1 MRRLAGGR
9 RPFGQL
15 TRVLSLA
22 ERVLKRALPTEIDP
36 AEFAR
41 HSAFRWES
49 RWGKGELLP
58 IEHPALFDLD
68 HLIGLDRGLERLD
81 LNVRQ
86 LLAGLPFNDVLLY
99 GERGT
104 GKSSAVRGLLGRY
117 GDQGLRVIEVD
128 RHEVADLPRILDW
141 VRVSPGQAYLIFCD
155 DLTFSAGDPGF
166 AELKAALQGGLT
178 ARPPRT
184 AIIATSNRRHLV
196 PESMRDN
203 QGARVDESGEL
214 HLGEALEEKLA
225 LADRF
230 GLVIGFYAFDQA
242 TYLKAINAC
251 LHRAGYPAMDESLRR
266 EALRFALER
275 GSRSGRTARQFCDSA
290 MGRIGLAKLS

>member
-1 MRRLAGGR
+1 MVRSAGW
-9 RPFGQL
+9 RPFGPL
-15 TRVLSLA
+15 NRVLDLA
-22 ERVLKRALPTEIDP
+22 ERVLQKALPAEIDP
-36 AEFAR
+36 AEFER
-41 HSAFRWES
+41 HQAFRWES

-58 IEHPALFDLD
+58 IEHPALFDLND
-68 HLIGLDRGLERLD
+68 LIGLDPGLEKLD

-104 GKSSAVRGLLGRY
+104 GKSSAVRGLLERY
-117 GDQGLRVIEVD
+117 GREGLRVIEVD

-141 VRVSPGQAYLIFCD
+141 IRVAPAQAYLIFCD
-155 DLTFSAGDPGF
+155 DLTFSAKDPGF

-184 AIIATSNRRHLV
+184 AIIATSNRRQLV
-196 PESMRDN
+196 AESMRDN
-203 QGARVDESGEL
+203 RGAGVDESGEL

-242 TYLKAINAC
+242 TYLKAIDAC
-251 LHRAGYPAMDESLRR
+251 LSRADLPALNEGQRR
-266 EALRFALER
+266 EALRFSLER
-275 GSRSGRTARQFCDSA
+275 GSRSGRTAQQFCNA
-290 MGRIGLAKLS
+290 LVGRSRLSDGG